1 MQKEKDFSSIDT
13 PAIAQPLCTALQ
25 IALVDL
31 LASWEIFPAAVT
43 GHSSGEI
50 AAAYCAG
57 SLSLESALKVAFYR
71 GALAARLATR
81 SSDSVAMTSV
91 AMSEQEIDPYLTDVI
106 THSHGGYIAIG
117 CVNSPNNVTV
127 TGDLECINA
136 LNDVMAEKGVFARRL
151 QVNVAYHSS
160 YMEDIAAEYAILI
173 KEIVPKSIEGKPRN
187 LGDAL
192 PVFSSVTGTRLAP
205 ESFSNPEYWVS
216 NLVSKVRFSDALS
229 QMSSYLLMQRPSKQ
243 TGKDLLIE
251 LGPHAALQRPVKDIL
266 DKIVRSDNIGYD
278 SMLKRDMPSLES
290 CLEFLGR
297 LRCSGYMVDLTL
309 ANSPRLKET
318 ELQLLVDL
326 PSYPFNHSQS
336 YWTESRISR
345 NFRMREHA
353 RHELLGTPSADWNP
367 SEPRWRNFIRV
378 ADNPWIVDHKVIFL
392 IVDIQHALLTHIYRL
407 LALCY
412 ILLLE

>member
-1 MQKEKDFSSIDT
+1 MQKEKEFSSIDT

-57 SLSLESALKVAFYR
+57 GLSLESALKVAFYR

-136 LNDVMAEKGVFARRL
+136 LNDAMAEKGVFARRL

-192 PVFSSVTGTRLAP
+192 PVFSSVTGTRLAL
-205 ESFSNPEYWVS
+205 ESFSNPEYWES
-216 NLVSKVRFSDALS
+216 NLVSKVRFWMRS
-229 QMSSYLLMQRPSKQ
+229 
-243 TGKDLLIE
+243 
-251 LGPHAALQRPVKDIL
+251 VK
-266 DKIVRSDNIGYD
+266 
-278 SMLKRDMPSLES
+278 
-290 CLEFLGR
+290 
-297 LRCSGYMVDLTL
+297 
-309 ANSPRLKET
+309 
-318 ELQLLVDL
+318 
-326 PSYPFNHSQS
+326 
-336 YWTESRISR
+336 
-345 NFRMREHA
+345 
-353 RHELLGTPSADWNP
+353 
-367 SEPRWRNFIRV
+367 
-378 ADNPWIVDHKVIFL
+378 
-392 IVDIQHALLTHIYRL
+392 
-407 LALCY
+407 
-412 ILLLE
+412 